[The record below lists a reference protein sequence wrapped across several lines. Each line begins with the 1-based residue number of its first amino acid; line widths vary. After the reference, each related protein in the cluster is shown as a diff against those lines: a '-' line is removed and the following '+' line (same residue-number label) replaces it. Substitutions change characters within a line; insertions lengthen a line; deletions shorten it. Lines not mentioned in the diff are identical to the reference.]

1 MTIVIAGL
9 GLIGASYAE
18 GLHAKGHLVYAWNR
32 SEKTLQ
38 KAIDL
43 GFVQSGQIEQT
54 LLSADLLVLA
64 LYPKH
69 NIEFIRQYRSF
80 LRPGLIIT
88 DVSGTKTKMMD
99 AIEDILPEG
108 VHYTSHHPMAGKE
121 TSGFDVRDPKIF
133 KGANAIIV
141 KGPLSGPLDLD
152 VLHLLL
158 RDLDFGRILETDR
171 ITHDALI
178 AFTSQLTHVLAV
190 TLVQSD
196 HFDETAKATG
206 DSYRDLTRIA
216 KINELMWTDLFLE
229 NKEAL
234 LDQIKRFEDKLA
246 DIKQMIKEENRSALI
261 ETLRT
266 AKEKRLTFDN
276 VKDEA
281 L

>member
-1 MTIVIAGL
+1 MIIVIAGL

-18 GLHAKGHLVYAWNR
+18 GLHAKGHTIYAWNR
-32 SEKTLQ
+32 SEATLQ

-43 GFVQSGQIEQT
+43 GFVQPGPIEET
-54 LLSADLLVLA
+54 LKSADVLILA

-69 NIEFIRQYRSF
+69 NTWFIREHRAF
-80 LRPGLIIT
+80 LPPGLIIT

-99 AIEDILPEG
+99 EIETILPEG
-108 VHYTSHHPMAGKE
+108 VFYTSHHPMAGKE
-121 TSGFDVRDPKIF
+121 TSGFDVRDPLIF
-133 KGANAIIV
+133 KRANAIIV
-141 KGPLSGPLDLD
+141 KGPASGPSD
-152 VLHLLL
+152 VLVLHGLLK
-158 RDLDFGRILETDR
+158 DLEFGRILETDR
-171 ITHDALI
+171 QTHDALI

-216 KINELMWTDLFLE
+216 KINEIMWTDLFLM

-234 LDQIKRFEDKLA
+234 LDQIERFEEKLA
-246 DIKQMIKEENRSALI
+246 EIKLMIKEEDRPALI

-276 VKDEA
+276 IKDEDI
-281 L
+281 